1 MKSYIAI
8 NRYRSSTS
16 DGFSNTWEIYSCSKE
31 DRRKLMSEGL
41 PVGDVWNM
49 DRSAIYSTV
58 GIRAATK
65 AEISKYNRILK
76 KYGMNWG
83 IYYIPDGKMK
93 GWEKSWIRDNS

>member
-1 MKSYIAI
+1 MKYYIAI

-41 PVGDVWNM
+41 PVGDVCNM

-65 AEISKYNRILK
+65 AEISKYNRDLRK
-76 KYGMNWG
+76 HGMNWE
-83 IYYIPDGKMK
+83 IYSISDGDME
-93 GWEKSWIRDNS
+93 GWERTWSR